1 MMRRPLMPGLRGAV
15 CVIGN
20 FSGRNAGD
28 AAILGGL
35 LEDVQRRFPGVHFSV
50 PTINPDFVRRQY
62 AEFPVRPVGLLPWN
76 LSVKILGLPVWRALR
91 AARLVLVT
99 DAILFDRKLLN
110 PLYNYLWTMSLA
122 LPAARRRGVPVAL
135 YNVSLGPVRTPLG
148 RRCLRRVLDA
158 SDIVIVRDDESAELC
173 AQLRPVGAPPVRG
186 ADCALNARP
195 ADPRRVDALIAEKR
209 LGFGARPAITFNV
222 NSYLDVFLRGQASAD
237 AFAPLMAEVM
247 DRAIAELDVNAVV
260 VTTQPM
266 DGAITRRVLSAARR
280 RDRISSIANGEC
292 DYRDIAGILGRAE
305 LHVGMR
311 THSLILAAAMGTP
324 VVGLLCTPKN
334 RGFLMSIRQQE
345 RMVDFEGLTADRLF
359 GVVRDAWRERARL
372 RAELGPIVAEQK
384 ALARA
389 AVELLRPY
397 LEPAEPA
404 PPVRR

>member
-1 MMRRPLMPGLRGAV
+1 MPGLRGAV
-15 CVIGN
+15 CIMGN

-35 LEDVQRRFPGVHFSV
+35 LEDVHRRFPGASFSV
-50 PTINPDFVRRQY
+50 PTINPGFVRRQY
-62 AEFPVRPVGLLPWN
+62 AEFPVRPVALLPWN
-76 LSVKILGLPVWRALR
+76 LSVKILGLPVWRAVR

-110 PLYNYLWTMSLA
+110 PLYNYLWTLSWV
-122 LPAARRRGVPVAL
+122 LPAARRRGVPIVL

-148 RRCLRRVLDA
+148 RRCLRRVLESADL
-158 SDIVIVRDDESAELC
+158 VIVRDDESADLC
-173 AQLRPVGAPPVRG
+173 RQLCPAGEAPVRG
-186 ADCALNARP
+186 ADCALNVRP

-209 LGFGARPAITFNV
+209 LGFCARPVITFNV
-222 NSYLDVFLRGQASAD
+222 NSYLDVFLRGQATAD

-266 DGAITRRVLSAARR
+266 DGAITRRVLAAARR
-280 RDRISSIANGEC
+280 HDRISAIANGEC
-292 DYRDIAGILGRAE
+292 DYRDIAGLLGRAE

-334 RGFLMSIRQQE
+334 RGFLMSIRQHE
-345 RMVDFEGLTADRLF
+345 RMVDFEGLTANRLF
-359 GVVRDAWRERARL
+359 EAVRDAWRERVRL
-372 RAELGPIVAEQK
+372 REELGPIIAEQK

-389 AVELLRPY
+389 GVERLRPY
-397 LEPAEPA
+397 LEPADREGS
-404 PPVRR
+404 VRR